1 MKKKYIRCLF
11 FVLFFSYTAFSQT
24 LTPFVTEGNTWRLE
38 GQIPGYVFIE
48 NWKIQGDT
56 IFSGISY
63 KNIFRDNILQGF
75 VRQKDKLV
83 YFKIASPNQTIL
95 CDSITQEMLLYD
107 FNVIGIDTMSY
118 SYCQDGNIYELE
130 HLICCSDTTFAF
142 GATRKVF
149 GSNYVEVIEEV
160 GSMFS
165 PLHKLV
171 YQTEGIPQVVCFN
184 NTPRGPD
191 YPDCLTATF
200 NLFQLKDHYW
210 YNNPVEDKLKLHTT
224 QILAE
229 AGYKIYIYDN
239 VGRLIFASQAEVR
252 TILYE
257 QKINAPDGL
266 YYLVLKS
273 KLGVSAGKFFLQN

>member
-1 MKKKYIRCLF
+1 MLSKYINCLIF
-11 FVLFFSYTAFSQT
+11 ALFTTFSGYTQT
-24 LTPFVTEGNTWRLE
+24 ITPFVTEGNTWILE

-56 IFSGISY
+56 IISGIYY
-63 KNIFRDNILQGF
+63 KNIFRDNVLQGF
-75 VRQKDKLV
+75 VRQNDKLV

-95 CDSITQEMLLYD
+95 CDTLTQEMLLYD
-107 FNVIGIDTMSY
+107 FNAIGYDTMTY
-118 SYCQDGNIYELE
+118 SYCQDGVIYKLE
-130 HLICCSDTTFAF
+130 HITCCSDTTFAF
-142 GATRKVF
+142 GATRKIF
-149 GSNYVEVIEEV
+149 LSTYAEVIEEV
-160 GSMFS
+160 GSVYS

-171 YQTEGIPQVVCFN
+171 YQTEGIPQVSCFN
-184 NTPRGPD
+184 NTPRGSD
-191 YPDCLTATF
+191 YPDCIAATF
-200 NLFQLKDHYW
+200 NPFQLKDHYW